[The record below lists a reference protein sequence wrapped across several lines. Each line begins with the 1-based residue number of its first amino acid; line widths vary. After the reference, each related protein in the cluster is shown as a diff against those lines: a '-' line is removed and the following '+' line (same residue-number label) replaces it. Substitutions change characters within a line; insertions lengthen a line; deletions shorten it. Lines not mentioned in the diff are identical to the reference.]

1 MPPIVPIN
9 RKLDCSI
16 FLRLQK
22 SIIIISPSLF
32 ESNSVALEMIMV
44 VLGSY
49 Q

>member
-1 MPPIVPIN
+1 M
-9 RKLDCSI
+9 LSL
-16 FLRLQK
+16 LRLQN
-22 SIIIISPSLF
+22 SIVFISLSLF